1 MFRETLTDFL
11 NAAGGFRRRRHGLRR
26 TRSAQDSRGGP
37 TRRCHSRLVHAVAQ
51 WIGCNPTD
59 DSVPNMQQNRS
70 LFGHHEDRFYVEAIR
85 AGAKAYLPKEKAVRE
100 LTEVIRQVA
109 SGATSLGRDSAGFI
123 AAAVQQPGR
132 DEDPL
137 TMREREVLQLMAEGK
152 QNKESA
158 ALLGVSIRTITRE
171 NLMRKLNIHTTVGLV
186 RYAVRVGLILP

>member
-1 MFRETLTDFL
+1 
-11 NAAGGFRRRRHGLRR
+11 
-26 TRSAQDSRGGP
+26 
-37 TRRCHSRLVHAVAQ
+37 
-51 WIGCNPTD
+51 
-59 DSVPNMQQNRS
+59 MQQNRS